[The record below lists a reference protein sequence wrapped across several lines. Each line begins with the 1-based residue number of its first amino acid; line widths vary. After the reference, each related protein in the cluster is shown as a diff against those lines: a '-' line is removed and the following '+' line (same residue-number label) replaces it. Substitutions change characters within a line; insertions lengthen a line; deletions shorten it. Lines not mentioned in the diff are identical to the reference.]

1 MRRRIPF
8 AITFR
13 RPRKPEDA
21 PPAKPSKRAP
31 ITALW
36 DEMVSGAPVDL
47 ATADMNADTLLEER
61 AWDGWA
67 VADDVE
73 APNQWSGWAVAD
85 DADDHDDRHD
95 VPTELVIRH
104 VHGRTGP
111 VLAVPFV
118 QFAAVQ
124 PRTRVPSGIYVVPL
138 STEIEQLDDTPEDAG
153 WDEPP
158 APITMPISPAPFRPI
173 TTLTPRHAP
182 RRWHQGHVAIATLGL
197 LLIVAAWRHSPPTHA
212 ADRPAPVV
220 AVASESAPISQAEP
234 AQIPAPA
241 TTLVAQPANILAPLP
256 AAGPPLVASAQFVDP
271 DLTSAPTQKSS
282 PDPDFDYRSARRY
295 IDEQASYLRETCMQ
309 KGERPR
315 ERLRVEVAVQPGGV
329 ARIAV
334 PGVSAEIRGCVRRV
348 LAFPFDPSPRGAQF
362 VYTLTATRS
371 HLKPRSETP
380 TG

>member
-1 MRRRIPF
+1 
-8 AITFR
+8 
-13 RPRKPEDA
+13 
-21 PPAKPSKRAP
+21 
-31 ITALW
+31 
-36 DEMVSGAPVDL
+36 
-47 ATADMNADTLLEER
+47 
-61 AWDGWA
+61 
-67 VADDVE
+67 
-73 APNQWSGWAVAD
+73 
-85 DADDHDDRHD
+85 
-95 VPTELVIRH
+95 
-104 VHGRTGP
+104 
-111 VLAVPFV
+111 VPFV

-153 WDEPP
+153 WDEPS
-158 APITMPISPAPFRPI
+158 APITMPISPAPFHPT

-241 TTLVAQPANILAPLP
+241 TTLVTQPANILAPVP
-256 AAGPPLVASAQFVDP
+256 AAAPPLVTSAQFVDP
-271 DLTSAPTQKSS
+271 DLTSAPIQQSS